1 MAKIEAF
8 FRLMNS
14 QGAADLHMVAGV
26 APCLRV
32 QGDLEPVNYKELHSD
47 ELLEMLEQITP
58 PARFKEFAVH
68 AEPPGPR
75 SEAPE

>member
-1 MAKIEAF
+1 MARIDAF

-14 QGAADLHMVAGV
+14 QGASGLHMVAGV

-32 QGDLEPVNYKELHSD
+32 QGDLEPVNYKELDSD
-47 ELLEMLEQITP
+47 EMLEQITP